1 MNKLLTILCIIF
13 LISCNAKQQH
23 STSSTPDKKVFPMI
37 EIPTIIT
44 EPAQRAEYMARHYWD
59 KFDFTDTTYISLP
72 EITEQALANYIN
84 VLTIIPAGQANSA
97 LKGMMAKAGA
107 DSAMFAHFCNL
118 YDKYLYDPNSPMRN
132 EELYIPVLETII
144 ASTQVDEIEKIR
156 PQHRLDLALRNR
168 LGQQATDIVYTFAN
182 GTNGNLNSINSEY
195 TLLFFYNPDCHTCKE
210 VRENLTASEIVTNLQ
225 KNKRLKIV
233 AIYPDEDI
241 TAWTK
246 YISNIPKEWINAYD
260 KDMAIKEK
268 ETYDLKAI
276 PTLYLLDKNKKVLL
290 KDTTFPILENYLT
303 QNVKEQ

>member
-37 EIPTIIT
+37 EIPSIIT

-59 KFDFTDTTYISLP
+59 KFDFSDTTYISLP

-84 VLTIIPAGQANSA
+84 ILTIIPAGQANSA
-97 LKGMMAKAGA
+97 IKGMMAKAEA

-132 EELYIPVLETII
+132 EELYIPVLETIT
-144 ASTQVDEIEKIR
+144 ASTKVDEIEKIR

-168 LGQQATDIVYTFAN
+168 LGQQATDIIYTFAN
-182 GTNGNLNSINSEY
+182 GTNGNLNNIDSEY

-210 VRENLTASEIVTNLQ
+210 VRESLTASEIVTNLQ

-246 YISNIPKEWINAYD
+246 YISNIPKEWINGYD
-260 KDMAIKEK
+260 KGMIIKEK

-276 PTLYLLDKNKKVLL
+276 PTLYLLDKNKKILL
-290 KDTTFPILENYLT
+290 KDTTFPIVENYLA
-303 QNVKEQ
+303 QNIKEQ